1 MQALK
6 VIVPLTYYQ
15 QVSKGLLS
23 LTVPNFIYWT
33 KPKFFPWVQI
43 HLMKALFNSTQKY
56 THVHTCTNSFFF
68 FFFKASLYLI
78 LFSVNGFT
86 FYLKVK
92 AEK

>member
-6 VIVPLTYYQ
+6 VIVHLTYYQ

-23 LTVPNFIYWT
+23 LKVPNFIYWT
-33 KPKFFPWVQI
+33 KPKFFLWISI

-56 THVHTCTNSFFF
+56 THAHTYTLSFFF
-68 FFFKASLYLI
+68 FWSISFDRKD
-78 LFSVNGFT
+78 
-86 FYLKVK
+86 KDD